1 MSLENQHKMLALTK
15 LKEKIAQK
23 KVAQESFFEIV
34 GSKALKLE
42 QNIVSL
48 LEFIGDITFS
58 FGRLIKGKAFFCLA
72 DFLLIIQKCGIEA
85 LFLVSLI
92 SMLVGMILAF
102 VGAIQL
108 KIFGAQIYIAD
119 MVGIGMVRVMG
130 ALMTGILMSGRTGA
144 SFAAELGIMQTN

>member
-85 LFLVSLI
+85 LFLVRGVEVKDNQIAIGGACFFIRLPPVYLI
-92 SMLVGMILAF
+92 F
-102 VGAIQL
+102 
-108 KIFGAQIYIAD
+108 Y
-119 MVGIGMVRVMG
+119 
-130 ALMTGILMSGRTGA
+130 
-144 SFAAELGIMQTN
+144 